1 MEDPRWPMTNVVS
14 RRQAAAILPTLV
26 MKAAAAVAAAGGGAG
41 GAAVWTS
48 IQGRC
53 GSSLPKTVKPLHTE
67 DADYCGDTRFLKVR
81 VEGIPFQAARLCCSP
96 WCRRGV
102 PSSRHSDTWI
112 ASRSSCGP
120 TTARCEVKAAAPSP
134 SRIPSRTSARRLA
147 ERLRCDH
154 SNSEYP
160 SHRRVSTGFAFR
172 SSAVCARAQSLPET
186 IYSYS
191 G

>member
-67 DADYCGDTRFLKVR
+67 G
-81 VEGIPFQAARLCCSP
+81 
-96 WCRRGV
+96 
-102 PSSRHSDTWI
+102 SSRGDSFS
-112 ASRSSCGP
+112 SRP
-120 TTARCEVKAAAPSP
+120 TVLFPVVSPAAAPSP

-154 SNSEYP
+154 SNSEVD
-160 SHRRVSTGFAFR
+160 SRSARRSLLPRADGSVERRQSIEEKSRRQADETTPHLHPTGDDLIKTPTFVGMILASSFVSG
-172 SSAVCARAQSLPET
+172 SA
-186 IYSYS
+186 
-191 G
+191 

>member
-96 WCRRGV
+96 WCRR
-102 PSSRHSDTWI
+102 
-112 ASRSSCGP
+112 
-120 TTARCEVKAAAPSP
+120 
-134 SRIPSRTSARRLA
+134 RLA

-154 SNSEYP
+154 SNSEVD
-160 SHRRVSTGFAFR
+160 SRSARRSLLPRADGSVERRQSIEEKSRRQADETTPHLHPTGDDLIKTPTFVGMILASSFVSG
-172 SSAVCARAQSLPET
+172 SA
-186 IYSYS
+186 
-191 G
+191 

>member
-67 DADYCGDTRFLKVR
+67 G
-81 VEGIPFQAARLCCSP
+81 
-96 WCRRGV
+96 
-102 PSSRHSDTWI
+102 SSRGDSFS
-112 ASRSSCGP
+112 SRP
-120 TTARCEVKAAAPSP
+120 TVLFPVVSPAAAPSP